1 MQSKQTVDCK
11 FRHAVSLATAA
22 FMGMGGALAPA
33 AVSAD
38 EAEDFYIREVDS
50 MVQGNCVVCHRSGG
64 QADAGGA
71 DILFTS
77 SASANHQAFIDYIS
91 VPGGAPDR
99 GRADRV
105 LSKIT
110 GGSGHGGG
118 VIFSNG
124 SSQYQT
130 FSAYMDL
137 LLAPDEPVAERRVA
151 LEEPVEGE
159 IHTGVGNLRGWAV
172 ATDGIERIEILVD
185 GVPKFDAPYGGSRRD
200 VGGAFPDIEGSS
212 TSGFSLAYNYS
223 NLSVGP
229 HTITAIAHSKEGGTV
244 ESSASFNVVRFEGE
258 FIRDEGAVKLDGGVC
273 TLASDEITIT
283 DAIVDG
289 NLYNLMLKWR
299 TAEQGFEIV
308 EIR

>member
-151 LEEPVEGE
+151 L
-159 IHTGVGNLRGWAV
+159 TGCATHRASWSLV
-172 ATDGIERIEILVD
+172 ATRGACRPARGTSEQRTLARTDTRCCRRRPRKGWE
-185 GVPKFDAPYGGSRRD
+185 GVRSRSAQGRCRCVSVHDLWDAAAVPYLPIGRRRCRTSL
-200 VGGAFPDIEGSS
+200 PS
-212 TSGFSLAYNYS
+212 TIGVATAATSLAS
-223 NLSVGP
+223 RALFHVD
-229 HTITAIAHSKEGGTV
+229 
-244 ESSASFNVVRFEGE
+244 SSWSQMRAG
-258 FIRDEGAVKLDGGVC
+258 
-273 TLASDEITIT
+273 
-283 DAIVDG
+283 
-289 NLYNLMLKWR
+289 
-299 TAEQGFEIV
+299 
-308 EIR
+308 